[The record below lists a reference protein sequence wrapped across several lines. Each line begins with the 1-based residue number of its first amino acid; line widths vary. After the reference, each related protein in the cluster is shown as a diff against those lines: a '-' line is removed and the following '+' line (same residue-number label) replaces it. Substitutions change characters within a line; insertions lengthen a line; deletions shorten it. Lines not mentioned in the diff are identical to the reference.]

1 MLPTEL
7 NILFVGELLAFLD
20 YLQVFWFWPPEQ
32 PVNGFQIDYREVNT
46 NEWSTLYAA
55 PDDRMATIM
64 DLTANEIYEIRIIAL
79 TVSTTQIPVTT
90 TALTTKGIY
99 YRILFKQLS

>member
-1 MLPTEL
+1 MPPTEL

-20 YLQVFWFWPPEQ
+20 YLQVFWFWPPDQ
-32 PVNGFQIDYREVNT
+32 PVNGFQIDYREVGSDV
-46 NEWSTLYAA
+46 WSTIYAA

-79 TVSTTQIPVTT
+79 TVSTTESPTT
-90 TALTTKGIY
+90 TALTTKGIV
-99 YRILFKQLS
+99 S